1 MTSIRYAAL
10 ALSGGLIALPAH
22 AAPFAYGHFYLGDG
36 GNPDI
41 LEYDA
46 SHRFVRSFEAALPPG
61 QGIDQVNH
69 LRWGA
74 NGDLFAW
81 GRFDEG
87 SGPRLGVME
96 WNGNGT
102 LARFTPYDL
111 SGSEV
116 WGFETAADGG

>member
-1 MTSIRYAAL
+1 MTPIRYAAL

-61 QGIDQVNH
+61 RVSIKSTTCAGEPMAISSH
-69 LRWGA
+69 GA
-74 NGDLFAW
+74 ASI
-81 GRFDEG
+81 R
-87 SGPRLGVME
+87 
-96 WNGNGT
+96 
-102 LARFTPYDL
+102 
-111 SGSEV
+111 
-116 WGFETAADGG
+116 AADQGWASCRWRSR